1 MSHHQPPIIT
11 FSAMSKV
18 RLCHSCMCR
27 YFTCICFPFMSS
39 MYSGIYNYYQPA
51 AGRPAC
57 MEDREV
63 DVSIESSARLNVRLK
78 SVQMRMHAVYGC
90 TLIVSTL

>member
-1 MSHHQPPIIT
+1 
-11 FSAMSKV
+11 
-18 RLCHSCMCR
+18 
-27 YFTCICFPFMSS
+27 MSS

-78 SVQMRMHAVYGC
+78 SVQMRMHAVY
-90 TLIVSTL
+90 VSTL